1 MKDERLSAVIFH
13 LSSFISHPFSYN
25 PGRVK
30 RLWPLLVITLVA
42 CGKRG
47 DPRPPVPIIPKAT
60 NDLVVTQRASK
71 VILTWSYPSLTTTG
85 KSLNDVRRIAVYRVS
100 EDLPVVQAGTVD
112 LTTVQPNL
120 LFARIPPLSPAQ
132 FTKLRTRVDAIEAS
146 SLPKATS
153 GAKLVF
159 EDTPPQ
165 LHTTDGRPI
174 RQTYAVVIET
184 TSTRSDLSNLAAIVP
199 FDVASPPASLAA
211 EAKAQGIV
219 LTWEKPADA
228 KAVLAGYNV
237 YRRGANESEDALAA
251 PINAVPVSATTYTDT
266 PAYGTFTYDVRLVE
280 SAGPP
285 RIESEPSAPVT
296 ATFKDLTPPPAPAS
310 INALIETHAVRLVW
324 EQVTAPDLAG
334 YRLYRTEGVG
344 HLDQSGGI
352 REAGT
357 VAMENGRTFTDAT
370 FVDSNANLGIAYRYA
385 VTSIDKSGNESERVW
400 TPWVTVPKTP

>member
-1 MKDERLSAVIFH
+1 MKDEQVDAVIFH

-30 RLWPLLVITLVA
+30 RLWPLLVIALVA

-47 DPRPPVPIIPKAT
+47 DPRPPVPIIPNAT
-60 NDLVVTQRASK
+60 SDLVVTQRGSK

-85 KSLNDVRRIAVYRVS
+85 QSLHDVRRIAVYRAS
-100 EDLPVVQAGTVD
+100 EELPVAEAGTIDV
-112 LTTVQPNL
+112 TTAQPIL
-120 LFARIPPLSPAQ
+120 LFAKIPPLSPSL
-132 FTKLRTRVDAIEAS
+132 FTKLRTRVDAIEAT
-146 SLPKATS
+146 SLPSATS
-153 GAKLVF
+153 GAKLVY
-159 EDTPPQ
+159 EDTPT
-165 LHTTDGRPI
+165 LRTTDGRPI

-199 FDVASPPASLAA
+199 LEVASPPASLKA

-219 LTWEKPADA
+219 LTWEKPPDA
-228 KAVLAGYNV
+228 KPVLAGYNV
-237 YRRGANESEDALAA
+237 YRRGANESEDIFAA
-251 PINAVPVSATTYTDT
+251 PINALPVSATTYTDT
-266 PAYGTFTYDVRLVE
+266 PSYGTFTYVVRLVE

-296 ATFKDLTPPPAPAS
+296 TTFKDLTPPPAPAG

-324 EQVTAPDLAG
+324 EPVTAPDLAG
-334 YRLYRTEGVG
+334 YKLYRAEGVG
-344 HLDQSGGI
+344 HLDQAGGI